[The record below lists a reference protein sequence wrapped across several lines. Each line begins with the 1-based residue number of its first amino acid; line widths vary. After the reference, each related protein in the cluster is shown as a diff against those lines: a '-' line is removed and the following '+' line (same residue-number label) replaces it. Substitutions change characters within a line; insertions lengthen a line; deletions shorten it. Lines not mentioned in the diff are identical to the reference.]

1 MLIGSLTYYIFVLL
15 SSITLL
21 SFLVGSIVYITGH
34 PNYTSIYIT
43 SFISL
48 FFAVTLLVA
57 FKDTKKSLDSR
68 SKNIFLVIILWIIL
82 PLFGSFPFIFSDLN
96 IPISSSLFESI
107 SASTTTGI
115 SVLGS
120 IIKNDFGLL
129 FWRSSLQW
137 LGGLMTLLIL
147 CNGLL
152 SFTNLPGG
160 NIGLNI
166 NLKNMNI
173 FISFIYFILTLI
185 CTFSLFIQNDD
196 IFISIGLGMATI
208 SSGGFSF
215 FPDHALDLHNSIP
228 VVFLILSFYMVISSI
243 IFPIYCLALIKG
255 PKSSVIYNELY
266 RYIFVIVGSLIFF
279 TVIAKAFGVDL
290 KTFLFTTIS
299 MITTNGIVPFQNNEN
314 FFELKPFVIPFAIL
328 TLIGGSVI
336 SITGGLK
343 ITRWRVILGQIRYEL
358 QQLINPKGIP
368 RSKLTKEGITN
379 LNQHSTLALFSA
391 LIISIIFGMIFLG
404 IADIPFEKNILI
416 VLAAITNTGDGL
428 IFLSGLKTDLNNFS
442 LFIIGLLMILGK
454 IEIIGIFVI
463 FIPLFW
469 RARRIK

>member
-1 MLIGSLTYYIFVLL
+1 
-15 SSITLL
+15 
-21 SFLVGSIVYITGH
+21 
-34 PNYTSIYIT
+34 
-43 SFISL
+43 
-48 FFAVTLLVA
+48 
-57 FKDTKKSLDSR
+57 
-68 SKNIFLVIILWIIL
+68 
-82 PLFGSFPFIFSDLN
+82 
-96 IPISSSLFESI
+96 
-107 SASTTTGI
+107 
-115 SVLGS
+115 
-120 IIKNDFGLL
+120 
-129 FWRSSLQW
+129 
-137 LGGLMTLLIL
+137 
-147 CNGLL
+147 
-152 SFTNLPGG
+152 
-160 NIGLNI
+160 
-166 NLKNMNI
+166 
-173 FISFIYFILTLI
+173 
-185 CTFSLFIQNDD
+185 
-196 IFISIGLGMATI
+196 
-208 SSGGFSF
+208 
-215 FPDHALDLHNSIP
+215 
-228 VVFLILSFYMVISSI
+228 
-243 IFPIYCLALIKG
+243 
-255 PKSSVIYNELY
+255 SSVIYNELY
-266 RYIFVIVGSLIFF
+266 RYIFVIVVSLIFF

-428 IFLSGLKTDLNNFS
+428 IFLSGLKSDLNNFS